1 MSFTGVWTS
10 RKMSKMNSNKFAFA
24 LGLIATLAFA
34 GCSRPVDV
42 NAPSVRGIGYVRLSD
57 VLKHHPLYGQLAQID
72 AAIDALGLKSLG
84 PAVPQTGATL
94 SREAKALNA
103 QLKAAQ
109 DRANRILR
117 QKQIDYRERE
127 SAAMR
132 AAMLAAGQGS
142 AGAQSAQTMQS
153 VSASQAQAVTAAA
166 NRDFSNYQQAVVSQ
180 DNAAINEIDRQLARR
195 ADRQYRL
202 KATQLQER
210 ESQLSLELSQQD
222 ASQRLQVRTKLANL
236 ALDDATRARY
246 QAQLRALDRREG
258 RALGAQRARDAQQL
272 AEFRRT
278 LQAEMASAMRTQA
291 VKIRAQTA
299 AKLQARRNQVSG
311 QIISQLRGL
320 QPPGI
325 AANVPAD
332 VRAKLRQI
340 DKQFKEKFAAD
351 AAKTVAQ
358 YQATKADLDA
368 RYAALEGVD
377 AGAAGASA
385 QGLAD
390 LRRQRQDLYAKMVE
404 QIKREAGKIAA
415 QRGLRVVLTNVQAAA
430 GGVDLTDDVA
440 KDIESLHE

>member
-1 MSFTGVWTS
+1 
-10 RKMSKMNSNKFAFA
+10 MSKMNSNRFAFA

-42 NAPSVRGIGYVRLSD
+42 NAPSVRGIGYVRLDD

-72 AAIDALGLKSLG
+72 SAIDALGLKSLG
-84 PAVPQTGATL
+84 PAVPQTGAAL

-109 DRANRILR
+109 DRANGVLR
-117 QKQIDYRERE
+117 RKQIDYSRRE
-127 SAAMR
+127 SVAMR
-132 AAMLAAGQGS
+132 AAMAAAGQGS
-142 AGAQSAQTMQS
+142 AGAQSAQAMQS
-153 VSASQAQAVTAAA
+153 VSASQAQAVTSAA
-166 NRDFSNYQQAVVSQ
+166 NRDFATYQQAVVSQ
-180 DNAAINEIDRQLARR
+180 DTRALNEINRQLALR

-222 ASQRLQVRTKLANL
+222 ASQRLQVRTKLTNL

-246 QAQLRALDRREG
+246 QAQLRALDRRESQQ
-258 RALGAQRARDAQQL
+258 LGAQRARDARQL

-278 LQAEMASAMRTQA
+278 LQTQMASAMQA
-291 VKIRAQTA
+291 QAAKIRGQTA

-311 QIISQLRGL
+311 QITSQLRGL
-320 QPPGI
+320 QPAIGPG
-325 AANVPAD
+325 VPAD

-340 DKQFKEKFAAD
+340 DKQFKEQFAAD

-368 RYAALEGVD
+368 RYAALGGVD

-385 QGLAD
+385 QGMAD
-390 LRRQRQDLYAKMVE
+390 LRRQRRDLYAKMVE